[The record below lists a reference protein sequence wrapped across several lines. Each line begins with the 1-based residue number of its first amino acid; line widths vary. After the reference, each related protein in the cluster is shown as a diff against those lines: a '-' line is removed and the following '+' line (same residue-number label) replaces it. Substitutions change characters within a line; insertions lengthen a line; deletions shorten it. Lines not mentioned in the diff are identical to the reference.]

1 LNPVRP
7 LKSGFELLVRLLR
20 RRGGNTVSHRELMRA
35 AKTSSL
41 ASLRRGRPPSRPS
54 PSGLAR
60 KAIAPTE
67 KTESDLVGFANRN
80 LDLITDTNTIV
91 EDAISGNMKSLFRQ
105 DPRMLRAALEEA
117 KKVKRPLDNADAR
130 KNIIAVLNRL
140 GNQ

>member
-7 LKSGFELLVRLLR
+7 LKSGFELLMRLLR

-35 AKTSSL
+35 AKISSL
-41 ASLRRGRPPSRPS
+41 ASLRRG
-54 PSGLAR
+54 SGGLR
-60 KAIAPTE
+60 GHGGGVNTRAIVPKE
-67 KTESDLVGFANRN
+67 KTESDLVGFANKH

-91 EDAISGNMKSLFRQ
+91 EDAISGNMKSLLRQ

>member
-1 LNPVRP
+1 MNPVRP

-20 RRGGNTVSHRELMRA
+20 RRGGSKVSHRELMRA
-35 AKTSSL
+35 AKTSSR
-41 ASLRRGRPPSRPS
+41 SYDRHPIDR
-54 PSGLAR
+54 
-60 KAIAPTE
+60 AIAPKE

-91 EDAISGNMKSLFRQ
+91 EDAISGNMKSLLRQ

-140 GNQ
+140 GNR

>member
-1 LNPVRP
+1 
-7 LKSGFELLVRLLR
+7 
-20 RRGGNTVSHRELMRA
+20 MRA
-35 AKTSSL
+35 AKISSR
-41 ASLRRGRPPSRPS
+41 SDNPPVT
-54 PSGLAR
+54 AR
-60 KAIAPTE
+60 AIAPKE
-67 KTESDLVGFANRN
+67 KTESDLVGFANKH

-91 EDAISGNMKSLFRQ
+91 EDAISGNMKSLLRQ

>member
-1 LNPVRP
+1 MNPVRP

-20 RRGGNTVSHRELMRA
+20 RRGGSKVSHRELMRA
-35 AKTSSL
+35 AKISS
-41 ASLRRGRPPSRPS
+41 RGREREWTGGVS
-54 PSGLAR
+54 A
-60 KAIAPTE
+60 KAIAPKE
-67 KTESDLVGFANRN
+67 KTESDLVGFANKN
-80 LDLITDTNTIV
+80 LDFITDTNTIV
-91 EDAISGNMKSLFRQ
+91 EDAISGNMKSLLRQ

>member
-1 LNPVRP
+1 MNPA

-20 RRGGNTVSHRELMRA
+20 RRGGSKVSHRELMRA
-35 AKTSSL
+35 AKISSR
-41 ASLRRGRPPSRPS
+41 SDNPP
-54 PSGLAR
+54 ATA
-60 KAIAPTE
+60 KFIAPKE
-67 KTESDLVGFANRN
+67 KTESDLVGFANKN
-80 LDLITDTNTIV
+80 LDFITDTNTIV
-91 EDAISGNMKSLFRQ
+91 EDAISGNMKSLLRQ

>member
-1 LNPVRP
+1 MNPVRP

-20 RRGGNTVSHRELMRA
+20 RRGGSKVSHRELMRA
-35 AKTSSL
+35 AKTSSRYEPL
-41 ASLRRGRPPSRPS
+41 GGQPPR
-54 PSGLAR
+54 
-60 KAIAPTE
+60 AIAPKE
-67 KTESDLVGFANRN
+67 KTESDLVGFANKH

-91 EDAISGNMKSLFRQ
+91 EDAISGNMKSLLRQ